1 MSAEGSVSLPRF
13 RERPRLILKTRAL
26 PTLLLLALGLAA
38 AAAAAPSGK
47 PPARIVFPV
56 IGPAQ
61 YIDDFGDARWQGRHE
76 GNDIMSVRRALAVAA
91 EAGTVEFDH
100 SSHGAGGCML
110 YLHGRSG
117 TKYVYVH
124 LNNDLTGKNDNRG
137 RCVPGTAFPKG
148 LKSGAKV
155 EAGQPVGYVGNS
167 GDADGASPH
176 LHFELH
182 PGGGAA
188 ISPYPYLGR
197 ATRLLFY
204 APEGSPF
211 SLALT
216 GRVATF
222 EDQRLR
228 LKVETLR
235 WWPSGLRVPNVNRT
249 LGIDVLDAAVTAKK
263 STGVRSVSK
272 LVSYIGRRV
281 TVWTAPAPTTRA
293 AQLGKDGEL
302 FASRVVLLD
311 D

>member
-1 MSAEGSVSLPRF
+1 MPRVLLPSRASAGTPKL
-13 RERPRLILKTRAL
+13 LKTRAL
-26 PTLLLLALGLAA
+26 VTLVLLALGLAA
-38 AAAAAPSGK
+38 AAAAAPAGK
-47 PPARIVFPV
+47 PPARIIFPV
-56 IGPAQ
+56 IGPAE
-61 YIDDFGDARWQGRHE
+61 YTDDFGDARSQGRHE
-76 GNDIMSVRRALAVAA
+76 GNDIVSVRRALAVAA

-100 SSHGAGGCML
+100 SAHGAGGCML

-117 TKYVYVH
+117 TKYLYVH
-124 LNNDLTGKNDNRG
+124 LNNDLTARNDNRG
-137 RCVPGTAFPKG
+137 KCVPGTAFPKG
-148 LKSGAKV
+148 LRSGARV
-155 EAGQPVGYVGNS
+155 EAGQPVGYVGDS

-188 ISPYPYLGR
+188 TTPYPYLRR
-197 ATRLLFY
+197 ALRLLFY

-216 GRVATF
+216 GRIASF
-222 EDQRLR
+222 EGERLR

-249 LGIDVLDAAVTAKK
+249 LGIDVLDADVTAKK
-263 STGVRSVSK
+263 STGVRSVSN
-272 LVSYIGRRV
+272 LISYAGRRV

-293 AQLGKDGEL
+293 AQLGKDAEL

-311 D
+311 E

>member
-1 MSAEGSVSLPRF
+1 MPRVLLPSRASAGTPEL
-13 RERPRLILKTRAL
+13 LKTRAL
-26 PTLLLLALGLAA
+26 AIPVLLALGLAA
-38 AAAAAPSGK
+38 AAVAAPTGK
-47 PPARIVFPV
+47 PPTRIIFPV

-61 YIDDFGDARWQGRHE
+61 YTDDFGDARWQGRHE
-76 GNDIMSVRRALAVAA
+76 GNDIVSVRRALAVAA

-100 SSHGAGGCML
+100 ASHGAGGCML

-117 TKYVYVH
+117 TKYLYVH
-124 LNNDLTGKNDNRG
+124 LNNDATAQNDNRG
-137 RCVPGTAFPKG
+137 KCVPGTAFPKG
-148 LKSGAKV
+148 LRTGAKV
-155 EAGQPVGYVGNS
+155 EAGQPVGYVGDS

-188 ISPYPYLGR
+188 ISPYPYLRR
-197 ATRLLFY
+197 ALRLLFY

-216 GRVATF
+216 GRVASF
-222 EDQRLR
+222 EGERLR

-263 STGVRSVSK
+263 PTGVRSVSK
-272 LVSYIGRRV
+272 LTSYIGRRV